1 MPLNANLI
9 LPLQP
14 ADTNAFG
21 RGLEQGAD
29 LSQKMFARKQQEYQQ
44 GRQQAADR
52 REDSLRGAM
61 SGAFTVDQATGRM
74 VMNKEGLAGVAKVD
88 PQAAYQLQQQQEQE
102 AAAQKKAAREQ
113 QLQQM
118 SLVAQTLNGVKD
130 QQSYD
135 MALRASA
142 QLGLPG
148 TEKMPRQYDARFV
161 DSIRAQAMGPAKE
174 WEEIQLKRQEQQRK
188 QESDKSENAL
198 RYAQADKLKREAAGM
213 GVGGQGVGNGK
224 AKGVETLDRD
234 FAKDYNEWT
243 SGGSKIAQT
252 EIQKLRGI
260 ANDLKGGAVTTGGLT
275 GFFPDRMTSD
285 SVLKARAD
293 VQSTVMNSLR
303 AILGA
308 QFTEKEGER
317 IIKNTWNEADST
329 ENNLARI
336 NRLVGDLEA
345 KAQAKSAK
353 AGYFEKNETLRGY
366 KAGSAP
372 AGSAED
378 EQAIAWAQANR
389 QDPRAMKI
397 LELHGVR

>member
-213 GVGGQGVGNGK
+213 GVGGAGGK
-224 AKGVETLDRD
+224 AEGVKALDRD

-275 GFFPDRMTSD
+275 GVFPDRMTSD

-317 IIKNTWNEADST
+317 IIKNTWNEGDST
-329 ENNLARI
+329 ENNLARV
-336 NRLVGDLEA
+336 NRLVGDLES
-345 KAQAKSAK
+345 KANAKSAK
-353 AGYFEKNETLRGY
+353 ARYFEKNGTLHGF
-366 KAGSAP
+366 KAGAVAEQP
-372 AGSAED
+372 ETKEWNGVVYKQVNGHWVPQGGPEVAGE
-378 EQAIAWAQANR
+378 
-389 QDPRAMKI
+389 
-397 LELHGVR
+397 